1 MANGECSYE
10 KYCAFAHS
18 EEELKIKLLHKMTID
33 IDFLLFHFKSE
44 FCPFQKIQHD
54 KFSCVYAH
62 NY

>member
-44 FCPFQKIQHD
+44 FCPF
-54 KFSCVYAH
+54 
-62 NY
+62 